1 MRRAP
6 PRSGATASS
15 NARSDCGE
23 LVLLMLFLRV
33 LRLLMTAQLVLRAE
47 CHAARFALHLV
58 FRLSGLLAALLTSL
72 TVLIH
77 VFIVRVFVF
86 IFSHKSPPGSSCEA
100 KDEPIELSKK
110 QGSRVLV
117 FGTLDH

>member
-1 MRRAP
+1 
-6 PRSGATASS
+6 
-15 NARSDCGE
+15 
-23 LVLLMLFLRV
+23 
-33 LRLLMTAQLVLRAE
+33 MTAQLVLRAE

-86 IFSHKSPPGSSCEA
+86 IFSHKTPPEVRVKQKMNPLSFRKSKGVVSWFS
-100 KDEPIELSKK
+100 ELWIIK
-110 QGSRVLV
+110 QMVL
-117 FGTLDH
+117 H